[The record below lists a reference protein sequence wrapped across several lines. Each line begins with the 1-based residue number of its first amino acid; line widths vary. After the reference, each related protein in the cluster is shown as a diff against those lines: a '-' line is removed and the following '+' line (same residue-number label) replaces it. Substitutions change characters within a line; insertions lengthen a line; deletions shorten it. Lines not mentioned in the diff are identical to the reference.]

1 MKKEDILNTINAQK
15 QYCNKLGFK
24 NWSEFSLMIKQT
36 ATNSLEWIKS
46 LDAHEK
52 QALKDYENTSS

>member
-1 MKKEDILNTINAQK
+1 MSKEDIIKTINAQK
-15 QYCNKLGFK
+15 EYAESLGFK
-24 NWSEFSLMIKQT
+24 SWSEFSLMIKQT

-52 QALKDYENTSS
+52 QAIKDYKNSGT